1 MLHHG
6 AAAPAYETLLGL
18 SDARRARGAAKRGAA
33 VMPPIDEEYDLLLT
47 EDFGGGG
54 GGGAGFP
61 SHNGDDETLLY
72 PTLASTAS
80 TMPKTDTKKAF
91 FLLGLIGAVAD
102 LDRRAFFVVVA
113 VTNLYAMRFLKAH
126 VRPALTKWM
135 CCNTRFPVWKS
146 TSRRWRNL
154 VSTQATPRQRH
165 RPHDTHGA
173 DDHAARGRHGL
184 GPAEEQ
190 EQADDLG
197 VRAGRPLREM
207 ARPVRPLTVQ
217 TLSKAPPPVPRGLG
231 RAGIVR
237 QYQYNQRSTTRPR
250 TLSLV
255 GRVHLP
261 VEAALSTGG
270 LRWRGRGQQYGL
282 HEALALARAARR
294 RWLHAHA
301 YGRADGFVP
310 RHSTLPATRR
320 ALHRAAGRSATN
332 ARWIW
337 QLRSVVALRTRP

>member
-1 MLHHG
+1 MTRAILLSVLSVLACPAACGIASRRRCARLRDAARLIRRGG
-6 AAAPAYETLLGL
+6 AAAAGETGV
-18 SDARRARGAAKRGAA
+18 

-146 TSRRWRNL
+146 TSCRW
-154 VSTQATPRQRH
+154 
-165 RPHDTHGA
+165 HGS
-173 DDHAARGRHGL
+173 
-184 GPAEEQ
+184 PE
-190 EQADDLG
+190 
-197 VRAGRPLREM
+197 
-207 ARPVRPLTVQ
+207 T
-217 TLSKAPPPVPRGLG
+217 
-231 RAGIVR
+231 
-237 QYQYNQRSTTRPR
+237 
-250 TLSLV
+250 
-255 GRVHLP
+255 
-261 VEAALSTGG
+261 
-270 LRWRGRGQQYGL
+270 
-282 HEALALARAARR
+282 
-294 RWLHAHA
+294 
-301 YGRADGFVP
+301 
-310 RHSTLPATRR
+310 
-320 ALHRAAGRSATN
+320 
-332 ARWIW
+332 
-337 QLRSVVALRTRP
+337 

>member
-1 MLHHG
+1 MTRAILLSVLACPAACGIASPRSRRRCGHLQDAARLIRRGG
-6 AAAPAYETLLGL
+6 AAAAGETG
-18 SDARRARGAAKRGAA
+18 A
-33 VMPPIDEEYDLLLT
+33 VMPPIDEEYELLLTT

-54 GGGAGFP
+54 GADFP

-135 CCNTRFPVWKS
+135 CCNTRFPAWKS
-146 TSRRWRNL
+146 TSRRWRWRRKL
-154 VSTQATPRQRH
+154 DFHTQATPRQRH

-190 EQADDLG
+190 EQADGHG
-197 VRAGRPLREM
+197 VRAGRPLREV
-207 ARPVRPLTVQ
+207 ARPVRPLI
-217 TLSKAPPPVPRGLG
+217 LSG
-231 RAGIVR
+231 
-237 QYQYNQRSTTRPR
+237 
-250 TLSLV
+250 
-255 GRVHLP
+255 
-261 VEAALSTGG
+261 
-270 LRWRGRGQQYGL
+270 
-282 HEALALARAARR
+282 
-294 RWLHAHA
+294 
-301 YGRADGFVP
+301 
-310 RHSTLPATRR
+310 
-320 ALHRAAGRSATN
+320 
-332 ARWIW
+332 
-337 QLRSVVALRTRP
+337 SVMYTCT

>member
-1 MLHHG
+1 MFSRASVTRAILLSVLACPTACVLASRRSRRRCGHLQDAARLIRRGG
-6 AAAPAYETLLGL
+6 AAAAGETG
-18 SDARRARGAAKRGAA
+18 A

-72 PTLASTAS
+72 PTLASTTS
-80 TMPKTDTKKAF
+80 MPKTDTKKAF

-154 VSTQATPRQRH
+154 ISTQATPRQRH
-165 RPHDTHGA
+165 RPHDTIGA

-190 EQADDLG
+190 EQADDHG
-197 VRAGRPLREM
+197 VRAGRPLREV
-207 ARPVRPLTVQ
+207 ARPVRPLILSCPNPVQ
-217 TLSKAPPPVPRGLG
+217 S
-231 RAGIVR
+231 AG
-237 QYQYNQRSTTRPR
+237 
-250 TLSLV
+250 
-255 GRVHLP
+255 
-261 VEAALSTGG
+261 
-270 LRWRGRGQQYGL
+270 
-282 HEALALARAARR
+282 
-294 RWLHAHA
+294 
-301 YGRADGFVP
+301 
-310 RHSTLPATRR
+310 
-320 ALHRAAGRSATN
+320 
-332 ARWIW
+332 
-337 QLRSVVALRTRP
+337 SVMYTCT